1 MIFLIFSFIVLLIF
15 GLANVYIYKRLI
27 KKITLFKYFYKI
39 FAFIFIVLFLA
50 QAVFLIFR
58 RDEYLSDTWYEILA
72 MFYAPTYCL
81 FFMTLAWDFV
91 KLILALIGKRDKKYN
106 LISRLIFE
114 FSLIV

>member
-27 KKITLFKYFYKI
+27 KKITLLS
-39 FAFIFIVLFLA
+39 IFIKFFPLFLLCFLA

-81 FFMTLAWDFV
+81 FL
-91 KLILALIGKRDKKYN
+91 
-106 LISRLIFE
+106 
-114 FSLIV
+114 

>member
-39 FAFIFIVLFLA
+39 FSFIFIVLFLA

-91 KLILALIGKRDKKYN
+91 KLILALMGKRDKTYN
-106 LISRLIFE
+106 LILRLIFE
-114 FSLIV
+114 L